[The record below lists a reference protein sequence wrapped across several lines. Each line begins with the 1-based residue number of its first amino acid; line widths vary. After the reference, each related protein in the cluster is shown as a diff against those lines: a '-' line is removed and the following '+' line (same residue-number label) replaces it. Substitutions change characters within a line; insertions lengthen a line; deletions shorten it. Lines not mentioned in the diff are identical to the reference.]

1 MVDGTFDVEL
11 TRNQASA
18 PSVIR
23 PMDTLAGRLGSLLL
37 ALLVA
42 VTIGCVPGSQLE
54 GSSWR
59 AVAIGGE
66 APVPGREPTIAFT
79 GGKVTGSGGCN
90 GYGGAYRLEGDRIT
104 FSELG
109 MTAMGCDGPEM
120 AVEGQFSQL
129 LSQVQRVV
137 VAGDRL
143 TLVSPVG
150 NLDFTRV
157 APNP

>member
-18 PSVIR
+18 RSVTR
-23 PMDTLAGRLGSLLL
+23 PMGALADRLGSLVL
-37 ALLVA
+37 ALLV
-42 VTIGCVPGSQLE
+42 VVSIGCGPATQLE

-59 AVAIGGE
+59 AVAIDGE
-66 APVPGREPTIAFT
+66 PPVPGREPTIAFT

-109 MTAMGCDGPEM
+109 MTAMGCPGPEM
-120 AVEGQFSQL
+120 DVEGHYTQL

-143 TLVSPVG
+143 TLIAPAG
-150 NLDFTRV
+150 NLDFIRV
-157 APNP
+157 AP